1 MERLTVKGFNYSD
14 AGVVENMRM
23 ATVSAAMCRLAAYED
38 TGLEPDEITDFL
50 STLKEWR
57 QNMGALRHV
66 HELVTAEAEG
76 RLLVLPCKVGD
87 IVFYIRGQHIIGDTV
102 QRIVLDEISGQ
113 VIVDANHCYLFS
125 DVGKT
130 VFRTREEAEAKLKE
144 CEGT

>member
-1 MERLTVKGFNYSD
+1 MERLTEKGFNYSD
-14 AGVVENMRM
+14 AAIVENMRM
-23 ATVSAAMCRLAAYED
+23 ATVSAVMNRLAAYED

-50 STLKEWR
+50 PTLKEWR

-87 IVFYIRGQHIIGDTV
+87 TVYRIWAVEGRKAEITEHVMERVDDIVKW
-102 QRIVLDEISGQ
+102 LDK
-113 VIVDANHCYLFS
+113 F
-125 DVGKT
+125 GKT
-130 VFRTREEAEAKLKE
+130 VFLTCEAAETALKE